1 MSLFRDLPVCYN
13 LIFFDSVWLI
23 LLLLIILSSLLLQ
36 TLLLTSIKMGFF
48 LWLNLNTFLSC
59 PSWQFSF
66 ESVALFNPPWVVY
79 PILFEENF
87 EAFESFKDTHER
99 TFMHDS
105 NIKFFL
111 VFDDSSSQLTLSQPP
126 NTINIIKD
134 LDISVE
140 FKGSAL
146 PFGLLYSQNREIIL
160 KSFVDELQKK
170 VIAPVFRKLSFQPS

>member
-1 MSLFRDLPVCYN
+1 
-13 LIFFDSVWLI
+13 
-23 LLLLIILSSLLLQ
+23 
-36 TLLLTSIKMGFF
+36 
-48 LWLNLNTFLSC
+48 
-59 PSWQFSF
+59 
-66 ESVALFNPPWVVY
+66 
-79 PILFEENF
+79 
-87 EAFESFKDTHER
+87 
-99 TFMHDS
+99 MHDS